1 MKKKKKRVMSKGDGN
16 DENTGCAA
24 VPIVFRP
31 RYAYGTAPTNYFGD
45 GITGTIKRLRG
56 EDPYSEPRTARDLMF
71 WTLFQQ
77 DFYTTVIMKSP
88 RSLMKHNMWIGVICK
103 GRTMPYLMKSWLHVR
118 RKGSSTLWVSGMD
131 GTKKLL
137 LSFIPQFSLD
147 TTMVKEQCSG

>member
-1 MKKKKKRVMSKGDGN
+1 MKKKKMVMSKGDGN
-16 DENTGCAA
+16 DENTGCVA

-45 GITGTIKRLRG
+45 GITGTVKRLRG

-88 RSLMKHNMWIGVICK
+88 RSLMRHSKWIGSIWK
-103 GRTMPYLMKSWLHVR
+103 ERTIPFWLKSWLHALKR
-118 RKGSSTLWVSGMD
+118 ESST
-131 GTKKLL
+131 
-137 LSFIPQFSLD
+137 
-147 TTMVKEQCSG
+147 